1 MIKSRKYCE
10 QLEKVRQCLRNRR
23 VPVEFL
29 QDNARPHV
37 SRETLQKIE
46 DMVWKRVEHPSYSPD
61 ISPSDYYLFRSLE
74 HWLQGKK
81 FRTIEEMRQSLT
93 EFFESKT
100 REWYRRGIYQ
110 LEDQWQK
117 VIENNGEY
125 FDY

>member
-1 MIKSRKYCE
+1 MERKEKFARSRLVFCFE
-10 QLEKVRQCLRNRR
+10 LEW
-23 VPVEFL
+23 
-29 QDNARPHV
+29 
-37 SRETLQKIE
+37 T
-46 DMVWKRVEHPSYSPD
+46 
-61 ISPSDYYLFRSLE
+61 LE
-74 HWLQGKK
+74 HWLRGKK